1 MDNKQSI
8 SGYCDECGCEIVRV
22 VEDYSIKNFNGHRL
36 CRPCQSKLKK
46 MGDIAKHNTAATE
59 TVKKPTENKIG
70 TDKIITLQ
78 GKQYITHAG
87 LLEVAHQIGIS
98 RLQTEIVSDQLADTI
113 IVKTKLTMK
122 DGSYYEAYGDANDKN
137 VNSMIQPHKLRMAET
152 RSVNRAL
159 RFATNIGMCS
169 IEELGGNDNAP
180 TNN

>member
-1 MDNKQSI
+1 MVKSI
-8 SGYCDECGCEIVRV
+8 CDECACEIPKV

-36 CRPCQSKLKK
+36 CRPCQNKLKK
-46 MGDIAKHNTAATE
+46 MVDTAE

-70 TDKIITLQ
+70 TTEKIITLQ

-87 LLEVAHQIGIS
+87 LLEVAHKRGIS
-98 RLQTEIVSDQLADTI
+98 RLETEIVSDQLADTI

-137 VNSMIQPHKLRMAET
+137 VNAMIQPHKLRMAET

-159 RFATNIGMCS
+159 RFATNVGLCS
-169 IEELGGNDNAP
+169 IEELGGNGNAP